1 MILDRFK
8 LDGRVAVVTGGG
20 RGIGRGIAVA
30 FAEAGADVV
39 IPERNMSEAEVTA
52 ESVRKLGRRSLAISC
67 DVSRREQ
74 VEAMI
79 NRTIKEMGH
88 LDILVNNAAASKSLP
103 MMAMDDEEF
112 EFELRVT
119 LKGMFICSQIAGKIM
134 SNQKSGVIVNIS
146 SRQSVTPS
154 LGQAA
159 YGAAKAAVNSLTR
172 TLAWELA
179 PDVRVNAILPGPVET
194 EGNDLL
200 IPRSMYDRIRDI
212 VPLNR
217 WGEPEDIATAAL
229 FLASDAGS
237 WVTGRLFEI
246 DGGIE
251 FTCTVA
257 QDQRLYSGPEDTG

>member
-1 MILDRFK
+1 MILDRFSLAGK
-8 LDGRVAVVTGGG
+8 VAVVTGGG
-20 RGIGRGIAVA
+20 RGIGSGIALA

-39 IPERNMSEAEVTA
+39 IADRTMADAEFTA
-52 ESVRKLGRRSLAISC
+52 ESINKLGRKALAIPC
-67 DVSRREQ
+67 DVSRRDQ

-79 NRTIKEMGH
+79 NQTAREMGR

-103 MMAMDDEEF
+103 LMVTDDEQF
-112 EFELRVT
+112 DFELRVT
-119 LKGMFICSQIAGKIM
+119 LKGLFICSQIAGKIM
-134 SNQKSGVIVNIS
+134 RDQKAGAIVNIS
-146 SRQSVTPS
+146 SRQALTPS
-154 LGQAA
+154 LGQGG
-159 YGAAKAAVNSLTR
+159 YGIAKAGVNSLTR

-179 PDVRVNAILPGPVET
+179 PYVRVNAILPGPVET

-200 IPRSMYDRIRDI
+200 IPTVMYDQIKDI

-217 WGEPEDIATAAL
+217 WGKPEDIAAAAL

-257 QDQRLYSGPEDTG
+257 RDQRLYSGSENKK